1 MNLELR
7 TLTPDDW
14 ATWRSMRLAALADA
28 PEAFGS
34 RFEDWVDADED
45 RWRARLSLPGAV
57 DLLAYDTGTG
67 EPVGMATGTPVA
79 DYDAGAELIS
89 MWVAPVARGRGV
101 AALLID
107 AVARWATNAGARALV
122 LSVMKDNEAARRSYE
137 KSGFVAVAET
147 EAAGKADEREMVM
160 RRKL

>member
-1 MNLELR
+1 MNLEVR

-34 RFEDWVDADED
+34 RFEDWVDADEG

-57 DLLAYDTGTG
+57 DLLAYDTAAG

-79 DYDAGAELIS
+79 DGEGAQLIS
-89 MWVAPVARGRGV
+89 MWVAPSARGYGV

-107 AVARWATNAGARALV
+107 AVARWASDAGAPTLQ
-122 LSVMKDNEAARRSYE
+122 LSVMRDNDAARRAYE
-137 KSGFVAVAET
+137 KNGFVAVAET
-147 EAAGKADEREMVM
+147 DATGESDEREMVM
-160 RRKL
+160 RRAL